1 MTTPAPNTY
10 DESTEGLVRGLESL
24 QDGDR
29 AEHLLLAKGESAIPY
44 LRDFLLNTPPRTIAE
59 PRRRAVRLLGA
70 LGAYPVLVT
79 YFREG
84 ELASDAQVLFAED
97 AVRSAAAHELL
108 RWKTDETYDVLLH
121 AAERRVTDG
130 VIFAL
135 GAFCRPESVPLLF
148 HSLEDDLCREAA
160 MEALHKVPEQARKY
174 AVRTLKDLTN
184 IQSRGGNA
192 RWRCRATMK
201 LLHELGVS
209 EHEWRKIHAFLFEDD
224 AEIVLHVA
232 QIGISI
238 ASSSEH
244 PTIIQALLRV
254 ADRFNGFQEQEATE
268 LLLSDGPVAR
278 IIASSI
284 EQERLNQGEEPRWN
298 RPSWRVL
305 KHVLDGKLEGG
316 HYGAA

>member
-1 MTTPAPNTY
+1 MTTAAPNTC
-10 DESTEGLVRGLESL
+10 DGSMEGLIRDLESL
-24 QDGDR
+24 QDGER
-29 AEHLLLAKGESAIPY
+29 AEHKLLAKGESAVPY

-59 PRRRAVRLLGA
+59 PRCRAVRLLGA
-70 LGAYPVLVT
+70 LGAYSVLIT

-121 AAERRVTDG
+121 SVERRATEG
-130 VIFAL
+130 LIFAL

-160 MEALHKVPEQARKY
+160 MEVLRKVPEQARRY
-174 AVRTLKDLTN
+174 AVLSLKDLTN
-184 IQSRGGNA
+184 VQIRGGNA

-232 QIGISI
+232 QIGIGI
-238 ASSSEH
+238 APRSEH
-244 PTIIQALLRV
+244 PAIIQALLRV
-254 ADRFNGFQEQEATE
+254 ADRFNGFQEEEATE
-268 LLLSDGPVAR
+268 LLLADGPVAR

-284 EQERLNQGEEPRWN
+284 EQARLNQGEEPRWN

-305 KHVLDGKLEGG
+305 RHVLEGKIEGG